1 MRASMN
7 TMLSREPRECSHACT
22 LNPKLSELASF
33 MNSMPLSPTVLIID
47 DERPVRDL
55 LVRWL
60 RNEGFRCLE
69 ADSAAAGWALL
80 QSNEI
85 ELVTCDIRMPGETGL
100 DLLPKIQAS
109 CPDIAVLMLTASSD
123 TKTAIQ
129 SLTSG
134 AYGYLVKPVEREEL
148 LFQVQ
153 RGLERRRLVIEN
165 REYTQKLEWR
175 VREQTTSIR
184 LAHEETIHR
193 LLSAAMLR
201 DEETGAHI
209 RRTGL
214 FSELFSEVLGWSP
227 EEVENIRLA
236 APMHDVGKI
245 GIPDAILRKPGKLSE
260 AEFEV
265 MRTHTLIGARM
276 LRGSDWPVLKLAH
289 EIALYHHER
298 WDGTGYP
305 KGIRGEGI
313 PLSARILAIVDV
325 YDALTHDRVYRA
337 ALPEEEAVDLM
348 IKGRG
353 SHFDP
358 FLFGVFLTLVPELR
372 RISLDNPDIEDKELN
387 QIDSA
392 DACSSHTVEVS

>member
-1 MRASMN
+1 MTDIN
-7 TMLSREPRECSHACT
+7 TIL
-22 LNPKLSELASF
+22 
-33 MNSMPLSPTVLIID
+33 VID
-47 DERPVRDL
+47 DERPIRDL
-55 LVRWL
+55 IVRWL
-60 RNEGFRCLE
+60 RNEGFRLLE

-80 QSNEI
+80 QSNNVN
-85 ELVTCDIRMPGETGL
+85 LVTCDIRMPGESGL
-100 DLLPKIQAS
+100 DLLSRIQAGY
-109 CPDIAVLMLTASSD
+109 PDTAVLMLTASTD

-148 LFQVQ
+148 LFQVK

-165 REYTQKLEWR
+165 REYTQKLESR
-175 VREQTTSIR
+175 VRKQTESIR
-184 LAHEETIHR
+184 QAHEETIHR
-193 LLSAAMLR
+193 LLNAAMLR

-214 FSELFSEVLGWSP
+214 FSELFTEVLGWP
-227 EEVENIRLA
+227 AEEVDNIRLA

-245 GIPDAILRKPGKLSE
+245 GVPDAILRKPGKLSD

-265 MRTHTLIGARM
+265 MKTHTLIGAEI
-276 LRGSDWPVLKLAH
+276 LGGSDWPVLKLAH

-305 KGIRGEGI
+305 NGVRGEAI
-313 PLSARILAIVDV
+313 PLSARILALVDV

-337 ALPEEEAVDLM
+337 ALPEEEAIDLM

-358 FLFGVFLTLVPELR
+358 FLFGIFLTLVPELR
-372 RISLDNPDIEDKELN
+372 RISLENPDFAEDHTRPPFPSETWA
-387 QIDSA
+387 I
-392 DACSSHTVEVS
+392 SHAVEIS